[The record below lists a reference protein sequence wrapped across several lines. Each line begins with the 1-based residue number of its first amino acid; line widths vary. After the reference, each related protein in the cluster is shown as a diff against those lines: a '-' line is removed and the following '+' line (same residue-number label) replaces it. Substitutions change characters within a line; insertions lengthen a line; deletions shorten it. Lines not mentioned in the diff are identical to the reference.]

1 MSAKGNGRLEVTAW
15 VEHPKGMMKRA
26 VVRVGDDLY
35 TFEEFDER
43 PAEKLG
49 DGAMAGVVEREAK
62 LAQREQRI
70 SEEAERVQ
78 GRKEEGEERFKEL
91 VALEKSL
98 RDKDEQGRREHFL
111 DGREYR
117 IERLEDVSSKRRERL
132 EAELTE
138 RLERLERESGER
150 IARLEKE
157 PEVLIAQAEALRTQA
172 AADLKEASDLKA
184 AAKQELASAELS
196 IRRAVS
202 RERTKAEE
210 VHQKGRAVLKHLED
224 KLAEVGKKEALLDR
238 RLEAM
243 TNLMCGN
250 VRDFMEDFK

>member
-1 MSAKGNGRLEVTAW
+1 MSSNGNGRLEVTAW
-15 VEHPKGMMKRA
+15 VEHPKGMTKRA

-43 PAEKLG
+43 PARKLG

-62 LAQREQRI
+62 LAQRERRI

-78 GRKEEGEERFKEL
+78 GRKEEMDERVKA
-91 VALEKSL
+91 VTALEKSL
-98 RDKDEQGRREHFL
+98 RDKDEQGRRERLL

-117 IERLEDVSSKRRERL
+117 IERLEEVSAKRRERL

-138 RLERLERESGER
+138 RLERLEREAGER
-150 IARLEKE
+150 IALLEKE
-157 PEVLIAQAEALRTQA
+157 PEALRAEAKAQLE
-172 AADLKEASDLKA
+172 EAGDVRA
-184 AAKQELASAELS
+184 AAKRQLAGVELS

-202 RERTKAEE
+202 RERTQAEE
-210 VHQKGRAVLKHLED
+210 VRQNGRAVLKHLED
-224 KLAEVGKKEALLDR
+224 KLSEVGKKEALLDR

-250 VRDFMEDFK
+250 VRDFMEDFR

>member
-1 MSAKGNGRLEVTAW
+1 MSSNGNGRLEVTAW
-15 VEHPKGMMKRA
+15 VEQPKGMTKRA

-43 PAEKLG
+43 PARKLG

-117 IERLEDVSSKRRERL
+117 IERLEEVSAKRRERL

-138 RLERLERESGER
+138 RLERLEREAGER
-150 IARLEKE
+150 IALLEKE
-157 PEVLIAQAEALRTQA
+157 PEALRAEAKAQLE
-172 AADLKEASDLKA
+172 EAGDVRA
-184 AAKQELASAELS
+184 AAKRKLAGAELS
-196 IRRAVS
+196 IRRAAS
-202 RERTKAEE
+202 RERTRAED

>member
-1 MSAKGNGRLEVTAW
+1 MSASGNGRLEVTAW
-15 VEHPKGMMKRA
+15 TEQPKGMAKRA

-35 TFEEFDER
+35 TFEHFDER
-43 PAEKLG
+43 PARKLG
-49 DGAMAGVVEREAK
+49 DGAMAGVVEREDA
-62 LAQREQRI
+62 LRLRELRI

-78 GRKEEGEERFKEL
+78 GKKEEAEERFKA
-91 VALEKSL
+91 VAVLEKSL
-98 RDKDEQGRREHFL
+98 LDKDEQGRRERQL
-111 DGREYR
+111 DGREHR
-117 IERLEDVSSKRRERL
+117 IERLEDVSSKRRARL

-150 IARLEKE
+150 LARLQKR
-157 PEVLIAQAEALRTQA
+157 PDVLIAKAEAKHAEAEAQLE
-172 AADLKEASDLKA
+172 EASDVRA
-184 AAKQELASAELS
+184 SAKRKLASAELS

-202 RERTKAEE
+202 RERTQAED

-250 VRDFMEDFK
+250 VRDFMEDFR

>member
-1 MSAKGNGRLEVTAW
+1 MSSKGNGRLEVSAW
-15 VEHPKGMMKRA
+15 VEQPKGMTNRA
-26 VVRVGDDLY
+26 VGRVGDDLY

-62 LAQREQRI
+62 LAQRERRI
-70 SEEAERVQ
+70 SEEAERAQ
-78 GRKEEGEERFKEL
+78 GKKEEAEERFSAV

-98 RDKDEQGRREHFL
+98 QDKDEQGRREHFL

-117 IERLEDVSSKRRERL
+117 VERLEEVSAKRRERL

-138 RLERLERESGER
+138 RLERLEREAGER
-150 IARLEKE
+150 IARLQKE
-157 PEVLIAQAEALRTQA
+157 PDVLIAKAEALRAEAEAQ
-172 AADLKEASDLKA
+172 LEEASDVRA
-184 AAKQELASAELS
+184 AAKRKLAGVELS
-196 IRRAVS
+196 IRRAAS
-202 RERTKAEE
+202 RERTLAED

-250 VRDFMEDFK
+250 VRDFMEYFR

>member
-1 MSAKGNGRLEVTAW
+1 MSSKGNGRLEVTA
-15 VEHPKGMMKRA
+15 
-26 VVRVGDDLY
+26 
-35 TFEEFDER
+35 
-43 PAEKLG
+43 
-49 DGAMAGVVEREAK
+49 RE
-62 LAQREQRI
+62 
-70 SEEAERVQ
+70 
-78 GRKEEGEERFKEL
+78 
-91 VALEKSL
+91 
-98 RDKDEQGRREHFL
+98 DEQGLRERLL

-117 IERLEDVSSKRRERL
+117 IERLEEVSAKRRERL

-150 IARLEKE
+150 IAHLQKK
-157 PEVLIAQAEALRTQA
+157 PDVLIAKAEALRAEAEAQ
-172 AADLKEASDLKA
+172 LEEASDVRA
-184 AAKQELASAELS
+184 SAKQELASAELS

-202 RERTKAEE
+202 RERTQAEE
-210 VHQKGRAVLKHLED
+210 VHQNGRAVLKHLED

>member
-1 MSAKGNGRLEVTAW
+1 MSASGNGRLEVT
-15 VEHPKGMMKRA
+15 
-26 VVRVGDDLY
+26 
-35 TFEEFDER
+35 T
-43 PAEKLG
+43 
-49 DGAMAGVVEREAK
+49 REA
-62 LAQREQRI
+62 EH
-70 SEEAERVQ
+70 
-78 GRKEEGEERFKEL
+78 
-91 VALEKSL
+91 
-98 RDKDEQGRREHFL
+98 DRREHFL

-117 IERLEDVSSKRRERL
+117 IERLEEVSAKRRERL

-202 RERTKAEE
+202 RERTQAEE
-210 VHQKGRAVLKHLED
+210 VHQNGRAVLKHLED

-250 VRDFMEDFK
+250 VRDFMEDFR